1 MVLIFDGGFR
11 SEVRMDSIF
20 NSEVRVKVLALLY
33 GVKYCEFNYLLK
45 KLGTSP
51 GNLWTHLKKLEKEGY
66 VEVKKYPLKK
76 GVRTIVKITEKGAEK
91 FREYL
96 NELLKL
102 SGGEVS

>member
-1 MVLIFDGGFR
+1 
-11 SEVRMDSIF
+11 MDNIF

-51 GNLWTHLKKLEKEGY
+51 GNLWTHLKRLEKEGY

>member
-1 MVLIFDGGFR
+1 
-11 SEVRMDSIF
+11 MDSIF

-76 GVRTIVKITEKGAEK
+76 GVRTIVKITEKGTEK

-102 SGGEVS
+102 SGAEI

>member
-1 MVLIFDGGFR
+1 MGIK
-11 SEVRMDSIF
+11 SEVCMDNIF

-51 GNLWTHLKKLEKEGY
+51 GNLWTHLKRLEKEGY

>member
-66 VEVKKYPLKK
+66 IEVKKYPLKK

-91 FREYL
+91 FKEYL
-96 NELLKL
+96 NELMKL
-102 SGGEVS
+102 SGVKI

>member
-1 MVLIFDGGFR
+1 
-11 SEVRMDSIF
+11 MDNIF

-76 GVRTIVKITEKGAEK
+76 GVRTIVKITEKGTEK

-102 SGGEVS
+102 SGAEI

>member
-1 MVLIFDGGFR
+1 
-11 SEVRMDSIF
+11 MDSIF

-76 GVRTIVKITEKGAEK
+76 GVRTIVKITEKGTEK